1 MMCLLILTLIVGTF
15 QSLPTCYLE
24 KPLDISHILILK
36 KLDFRFLSTLTLNII
51 ILLAPL

>member
-1 MMCLLILTLIVGTF
+1 MMCLLILIVGTF

-36 KLDFRFLSTLTLNII
+36 KLDFRFL
-51 ILLAPL
+51 APL